1 MCSYTCSGEHF
12 VAGCHGELSAKYK
25 TTPHYSRLSPFSFPT
40 GGLSSATSGAHGGG
54 GEAVELE
61 DGGEELSTPA
71 VKRKCVRNED
81 SVPLVPN
88 TPLEK
93 YADFLR
99 ACYTKHELTSTKWPH
114 LDARKYVKLAVINN
128 EYADR
133 EDLVKFRQQTI
144 HGSIDDVL
152 EWKAPIQVR
161 HILKPNYVY
170 DNKKN
175 KRTKYQVTQLLIE
188 GAPGIGKSTFAW
200 EVCQKWGQHQ
210 LFKKYSLVVLLKFR
224 DKRVH
229 EAKTVS
235 ELFYHP
241 NSQVAI

>member
-1 MCSYTCSGEHF
+1 MST
-12 VAGCHGELSAKYK
+12 
-25 TTPHYSRLSPFSFPT
+25 
-40 GGLSSATSGAHGGG
+40 TSGSHGGG
-54 GEAVELE
+54 GSR
-61 DGGEELSTPA
+61 DGEELSTPA

-81 SVPLVPN
+81 SLPLVPD

-128 EYADR
+128 KYANR
-133 EDLVKFRQQTI
+133 KELMEFRQQTI
-144 HGSIDDVL
+144 HGSIDDIL
-152 EWKAPIQVR
+152 GWKAPIDMKN
-161 HILKPNYVY
+161 ILRPNCVY
-170 DNKKN
+170 DTYDDEKHEH
-175 KRTKYQVTQLLIE
+175 YPVTQLLIE

-210 LFKKYSLVVLLKFR
+210 LFNEYTLVVLLKFR

-229 EAKTVS
+229 EAQSVS
-235 ELFYHP
+235 DLFYHP
-241 NSQVAI
+241 HS